1 MNKLFVTI
9 IVFLLLGIGL
19 GYSSSEY
26 LHENQLS
33 EQTPGDWISKDSCSG
48 MYDLHTKEY
57 RLTIKQVN
65 GSVSFNNIA
74 GTGSMFPVLGEHSL
88 VLCQKTNFYDS
99 LQVGDII
106 IFEKDEQRV
115 IHRII
120 RKSMD
125 EQGSYVVTKG
135 DNNMRSDLNSFGK
148 IREDQI
154 RGVVIGILY

>member
-1 MNKLFVTI
+1 
-9 IVFLLLGIGL
+9 
-19 GYSSSEY
+19 
-26 LHENQLS
+26 
-33 EQTPGDWISKDSCSG
+33 
-48 MYDLHTKEY
+48 
-57 RLTIKQVN
+57 
-65 GSVSFNNIA
+65 
-74 GTGSMFPVLGEHSL
+74 MFPVLGEHSL